1 MRTCI
6 DTIARA
12 ALLALVVW
20 ALVGCQTLYPD
31 AQVQFPVATAPAAA
45 ASSPAAWDAVPTVA
59 QPAAQPP
66 AQANGAIYQ
75 AAQYRPLL
83 EDHRAR
89 RVGDTLT
96 VQIVERGSA
105 TQKSASSTS
114 RSGSVGASG
123 SAFPLLSAEALAKL
137 SVGGDANNTYSG
149 KGAAEST
156 HGFTGSITATVVA
169 VLANGHLVVA
179 GEKQIGVDRAV
190 DVLRFSGQV
199 DPHTIRPGNT
209 VASTQIANV
218 RIEQRAQGAIGD
230 AQAMG
235 WFGRFFLNL
244 SPL

>member
-1 MRTCI
+1 MRACI
-6 DTIARA
+6 DMVARA
-12 ALLALVVW
+12 ALLALLAW
-20 ALVGCQTLYPD
+20 ALAGCQTLYPD
-31 AQVQFPVATAPAAA
+31 AQVQFPVATAPAAP
-45 ASSPAAWDAVPTVA
+45 ASAAAWDAPPAVAAAPQPVA
-59 QPAAQPP
+59 QL
-66 AQANGAIYQ
+66 NGAIYQ
-75 AAQYRPLL
+75 AAQYRPLF

-89 RVGDTLT
+89 QVGDTLT
-96 VQIVERGSA
+96 VQIVERGNA

-114 RSGSVGASG
+114 RSGSVNATG
-123 SAFPLLSAEALAKL
+123 SAFPLLSAETLAKL
-137 SVGGDANNTYSG
+137 SVGGEANNTYSG

-190 DVLRFSGQV
+190 DVLRFTGQV
-199 DPHTIRPGNT
+199 DPTTIRPGNL

-218 RIEQRAQGAIGD
+218 RVDQRALGAIGD

-235 WFGRFFLNL
+235 WFARFFLNL